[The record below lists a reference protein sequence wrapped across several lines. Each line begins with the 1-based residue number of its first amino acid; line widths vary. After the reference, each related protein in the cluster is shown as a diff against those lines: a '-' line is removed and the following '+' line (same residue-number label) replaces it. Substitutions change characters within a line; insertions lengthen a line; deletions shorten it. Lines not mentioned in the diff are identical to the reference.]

1 MLIGAH
7 ASVWAGAFDK
17 KGVEKT
23 IQSASS
29 IGYDLVEF
37 PLMDVDGFAHETAK
51 KLLAERNMACTAS
64 LGLTRETDISS
75 TDAQVVEAG
84 RVSLMKAV
92 DLLAAIGGTHL
103 CGVLASAMTKY
114 DAPSSAQGR
123 ENSQR
128 VLAEVAHHAADAG
141 IRISLEVVN
150 RYETN
155 LFNTGADCRE
165 FIEEGALENVGIHLD
180 TYHMNIEETD
190 MWTPFVNCREQLGYV
205 HIGESNRGYLGS
217 GNVDFDAVFGALD
230 LIQYDGIMVFES
242 FSSAVVSKELSN
254 TLGVWRN
261 LWDDSDDLARHALDY
276 MRGRLN
282 GLRAN
287 NTAIAR
293 GRNRV

>member
-7 ASVWAGAFDK
+7 ASVWAGTFDK

-23 IQSASS
+23 VQSASAL
-29 IGYDLVEF
+29 GYDLVEF
-37 PLMDVDGFAHETAK
+37 PLMDVDGFARDTAK
-51 KLLAERNMACTAS
+51 NLLEDAKMSCTGS
-64 LGLTRETDISS
+64 LGLTRDTDISS
-75 TDAQVVEAG
+75 TNSKVIEAG

-92 DLLAAIGGTHL
+92 DLLAAIGGTDL

-114 DAPSSAQGR
+114 DAPATAEGR
-123 ENSQR
+123 VNSQR
-128 VLAEVAHHAADAG
+128 VLAEVGRYAADAG

-155 LFNTGADCRE
+155 LFNTGVDCLE
-165 FIEEGALENVGIHLD
+165 FINEGELENVSVHLD
-180 TYHMNIEETD
+180 TYHMNIEEAD
-190 MWTPFVNCREQLGYV
+190 MWTPFVNCRERLGYV

-217 GNVDFDAVFGALD
+217 GNVNFDAAFGALNH
-230 LIQYDGIMVFES
+230 IGYDGTVVFES

-276 MRGRLN
+276 MRGHVA
-282 GLRAN
+282 GLQAN
-287 NTAIAR
+287 SAAIAR
-293 GRNRV
+293 GRNRA